1 MNIPSPRIV
10 AWSADR
16 NNPVGA
22 EYILEERA
30 PGVPLGSL
38 WYQWPIQSRLEVV
51 QQIVDMERKLASVKF
66 MKSGCIF
73 FREDVPLD
81 MSTDISLD
89 TSVPFP
95 TSVLERFK
103 LGLLVSSELW
113 HSDRAAINMNR
124 GPCECFTNIT

>member
-1 MNIPSPRIV
+1 M
-10 AWSADR
+10 
-16 NNPVGA
+16 
-22 EYILEERA
+22 
-30 PGVPLGSL
+30 
-38 WYQWPIQSRLEVV
+38 V

-113 HSDRAAINMNR
+113 HGHRTAINMNR
-124 GPCECFTNIT
+124 GPCECFTNIICFGVF